1 METEFLKMLQSRK
14 ISFGIAA
21 PADRSAI
28 DPETWVSLGLAVRNV
43 LQDIR
48 ERRDQFSKIEFDA
61 PLVLDRRRLA

>member
-1 METEFLKMLQSRK
+1 MPTSVR
-14 ISFGIAA
+14 
-21 PADRSAI
+21 PRTAI
-28 DPETWVSLGLAVRNV
+28 EPETWFSLGLAVRNV

>member
-1 METEFLKMLQSRK
+1 MATTHT
-14 ISFGIAA
+14 ISA
-21 PADRSAI
+21 PRASI
-28 DPETWVSLGLAVRNV
+28 DNELWVSLGLAVRNV